1 MFLCACISVIVHAPR
16 HMCPWRRVGHR
27 SWGVRA
33 AVSYCP
39 WLVGGMSAGE
49 TLVGGAF
56 LGPTSG
62 CSFGGIILGELQL
75 VIRALVLLGGGR

>member
-1 MFLCACISVIVHAPR
+1 M
-16 HMCPWRRVGHR
+16 
-27 SWGVRA
+27 
-33 AVSYCP
+33 
-39 WLVGGMSAGE
+39 
-49 TLVGGAF
+49 GGAF